1 MVLPA
6 GPHTV
11 VLLAEPPFVVLMA
24 EPRLRGPY
32 GGAAVVALLAE
43 PRFAVPMARPPCALL
58 MAEQSMCAVSGRGS
72 ALPITA
78 LS

>member
-6 GPHTV
+6 EPRFA
-11 VLLAEPPFVVLMA
+11 VLPVEPPRAVLMAELRLVVLMA
-24 EPRLRGPY
+24 EPRF
-32 GGAAVVALLAE
+32 VVLLVE
-43 PRFAVPMARPPCALL
+43 PRFAVPPGRRLCALL
-58 MAEQSMCAVSGRGS
+58 MAEQSMWAVSGRGS